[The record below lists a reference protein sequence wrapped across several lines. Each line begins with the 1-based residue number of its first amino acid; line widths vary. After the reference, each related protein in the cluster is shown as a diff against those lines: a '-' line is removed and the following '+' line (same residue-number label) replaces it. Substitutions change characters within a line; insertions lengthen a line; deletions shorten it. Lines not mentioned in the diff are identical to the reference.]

1 MFRNAME
8 AMELFGMVR
17 IKTYATQD
25 AVVLEISDTGKGI
38 PLENM
43 DKLGTPFFTTKET
56 GTGLGLA
63 VCYRV
68 AHRHGATID
77 VDTSPAGTTFS
88 IRFKPVEAA

>member
-1 MFRNAME
+1 ME

-43 DKLGTPFFTTKET
+43 DKLGTPFFTTKES

-68 AHRHGATID
+68 AQRHGAMID
-77 VDTSPAGTTFS
+77 VDSSSAGTTFS
-88 IRFKPVEAA
+88 IHFKAVKAA